1 VSGAAPA
8 GRRSRAFTLI
18 EVLAVVAIL
27 AVAAMLV
34 TPNLAALR
42 ERRLRHAAERLA
54 AELELARQR
63 AVVTGIPH
71 RVYFDL
77 DGGVYRLE
85 WLGAGEEAEEE
96 LVPVAAEAEYDLR
109 GATALPMAAPHTG
122 AFEFAPLPDS
132 FGNYRD
138 FEGGIFVAGLD
149 TAEGFVERGQAFVG
163 FERDGT
169 AAYTEIVLEEPGG
182 ARRSLAVLPLEDSV
196 RFLEEEQP

>member
-1 VSGAAPA
+1 VSACIPD
-8 GRRSRAFTLI
+8 GRRARAFTLI

-27 AVAAMLV
+27 ALAALLV

-71 RVYFDL
+71 RVLFDL
-77 DGGVYRLE
+77 DAGVYRLE
-85 WLGAGEEAEEE
+85 WLGAGAEQEIA
-96 LVPVAAEAEYDLR
+96 PVAAEVVYDLR
-109 GATALPMAAPHTG
+109 GSTDLPLVAPHTG
-122 AFEFAPLPDS
+122 GFEFTPLPDT
-132 FGNYRD
+132 FGNFRD
-138 FEGGIFVAGLD
+138 FEAGIFVAGLD
-149 TAEGFVERGQAFVG
+149 TAEGFLEQGQPSVT

-182 ARRSLAVLPLEDSV
+182 ARRSLAVLPLEDAV
-196 RFLEEEQP
+196 RFVNEEQP

>member
-1 VSGAAPA
+1 MSASLSA
-8 GRRSRAFTLI
+8 GRHTPAFTLI

-27 AVAAMLV
+27 ALAALLV

-71 RVYFDL
+71 RVLFDL
-77 DGGVYRLE
+77 ESGVYRLE
-85 WLGAGEEAEEE
+85 WLGGDPEEE
-96 LVPVAAEAEYDLR
+96 RVPVAAEAEYDLR
-109 GATALPMAAPHTG
+109 GRTALPLAAPHTTLL
-122 AFEFAPLPDS
+122 EFTPLPDS
-132 FGNYRD
+132 FGSYRD
-138 FEGGIFVAGLD
+138 FEAGIFVAGLD
-149 TAEGFVERGQAFVG
+149 TAEGFLERGRAVVS

-169 AAYTEIVLEEPGG
+169 AAYTRIVLEEPGG

-196 RFLEEEQP
+196 RFVEEEQP

>member
-1 VSGAAPA
+1 VSGTAPA
-8 GRRSRAFTLI
+8 GRRARAFTLI

-27 AVAAMLV
+27 ALTAVLV

-71 RVYFDL
+71 RVFFDL
-77 DGGVYRLE
+77 EGGVYRLE
-85 WLGAGEEAEEE
+85 WLGVEEE
-96 LVPVAAEAEYDLR
+96 EEIVPVAADAEYDLR
-109 GATALPMAAPHTG
+109 GATALPLVAPHTT

-132 FGNYRD
+132 FGNYRE
-138 FEGGIFVAGLD
+138 FEGGIFVAGLE
-149 TAEGFVERGQAFVG
+149 TAEGFLERGQADVT

-196 RFLEEEQP
+196 RFVEEEQP

>member
-1 VSGAAPA
+1 MSRVAA
-8 GRRSRAFTLI
+8 RVRSRRAFTLI

-34 TPNLAALR
+34 APNLAALR

-71 RVYFDL
+71 RVLFDL
-77 DGGVYRLE
+77 EGGVYRLE
-85 WLGAGEEAEEE
+85 WLGANDEEE
-96 LVPVAAEAEYDLR
+96 LLPVAADAEYDLR
-109 GATALPMAAPHTG
+109 GGTALPLEAPQRS
-122 AFEFAPLPDS
+122 ALEFAPLPDS
-132 FGNYRD
+132 FGNFRD
-138 FEGGIFVAGLD
+138 FEGGIAVSGLD
-149 TAEGFVERGQAFVG
+149 TAEGFIERGQAAVT

-182 ARRSLAVLPLEDSV
+182 ARQALAVLPLEDSV
-196 RFLEEEQP
+196 RFLEEAS

>member
-1 VSGAAPA
+1 VSGGVPA
-8 GRRSRAFTLI
+8 GRRTRAFTLI

-27 AVAAMLV
+27 ALAALLV

-71 RVYFDL
+71 RVAFDL
-77 DGGVYRLE
+77 EGGLYRLE
-85 WLGAGEEAEEE
+85 WLGAGDTEQE
-96 LVPVAAEAEYDLR
+96 LVPVAAEAEYELR
-109 GATALPMAAPHTG
+109 GATALPLVAPQRS
-122 AFEFAPLPDS
+122 ALDFAPLPDS
-132 FGNYRD
+132 FGSYRD
-138 FEGGIFVAGLD
+138 FDGDIFVAGVE
-149 TAEGFVERGQAFVG
+149 TAEGFLERGEAFVT
-163 FERDGT
+163 FDRDGT
-169 AAYTEIVLEEPGG
+169 SAYTEIVLEEPGG